1 MGDCSG
7 ADINWVNSNSFTQLL
22 PVSPSPLPF
31 LSQGSSVPDG
41 LLGSERSQRYPVPR
55 DSLPS
60 APQRPG
66 KSGPSSSSPAL
77 WGGLQLLLPGS
88 LPPAPL
94 APPAALLRPQ
104 PYSPPPPNHF
114 APKVAIPAPGP
125 QDKVQTASDG
135 LKFPMECPCL
145 PGSSISHL
153 PRAPPN
159 RL

>member
-7 ADINWVNSNSFTQLL
+7 ADINWVSSNSFTQLL

-55 DSLPS
+55 GFLPPAS
-60 APQRPG
+60 QRPG

-77 WGGLQLLLPGS
+77 WAGLQLLLPGS
-88 LPPAPL
+88 LSPAPL
-94 APPAALLRPQ
+94 APRPLLRPQ
-104 PYSPPPPNHF
+104 PYSPPPPNQF
-114 APKVAIPAPGP
+114 ALKVAIPAPGP

-135 LKFPMECPCL
+135 LKVPMECPCL
-145 PGSSISHL
+145 PCSSISHL

>member
-1 MGDCSG
+1 MKHQSLVSQRFFFFFFSVGDCSG

-55 DSLPS
+55 GSLPP

-94 APPAALLRPQ
+94 APPPPFSGHSHTRLLHPTTLLRKLQ
-104 PYSPPPPNHF
+104 F
-114 APKVAIPAPGP
+114 
-125 QDKVQTASDG
+125 
-135 LKFPMECPCL
+135 
-145 PGSSISHL
+145 L
-153 PRAPPN
+153 PRALRIKSKLPQMA
-159 RL
+159 